1 MPFVFQQLPSS
12 VAPIIVSFVQNNGTL
27 WSLASTNKS
36 NFILTSV
43 RRQQYYRSFCFQGAK
58 SLLKQLHERYGKQLL
73 KNACVS
79 FLSTNSSIGLTDID
93 DILQLLDVNE
103 KTPNGYSPF
112 EDLLLWAPI
121 VQNSTRADMK
131 VITEDRKRRTVERTA
146 TGRPCRSRSW

>member
-12 VAPIIVSFVQNNGTL
+12 VAPIIVSFVQNNGAL

-93 DILQLLDVNE
+93 DILQLLNVNE
-103 KTPNGYSPF
+103 ETQTGTVHLKISCCGLVTL
-112 EDLLLWAPI
+112 DVTI
-121 VQNSTRADMK
+121 QNSSTNWSN
-131 VITEDRKRRTVERTA
+131 I
-146 TGRPCRSRSW
+146 S